1 MGITTALELRLQVVS
16 LAEGAVGEGAMH
28 ETDFPLNHNRHHN
41 GHKASLLRVAVPQ

>member
-16 LAEGAVGEGAMH
+16 LAEGAVGEGTMH
-28 ETDFPLNHNRHHN
+28 ETDFPLNHNHNQN